1 MRRTAMN
8 RLLLASLLALA
19 GCVSPVNYERPP
31 VDLPDTWKEIAPP
44 YAADGRWWRIYQDPD
59 LDKVVEEALLGNADL
74 TVAVARVDQARG
86 LLGEAN
92 SFLFP
97 QVDAQAGV
105 SRQQISTRTATSF
118 PGVPREYSNHRA
130 TLNVSYELDLFGR
143 VRAGKA
149 AAEHDLQATEAARD
163 AVRLALAAQ
172 VAKSYFALRSL
183 DEQVELTRRTVRLRD
198 EALAL
203 QRRRFSGGVISEFDL
218 RQLEAETAAVRAQL
232 PPLERDREREEV
244 ALSVLLGR
252 TPKEVFSGTVR
263 VRQSFDDVPE
273 APAVPSGLPSELLLR
288 RPDLVRAERQLAA
301 ANARVAVA
309 RSEMFPS
316 ISLTAFFGSE
326 SQALSNLF
334 AGGAPATWQ
343 LAAAITQPIFAG
355 GRLAARSDAAQAR
368 ERQALV
374 EYQQAIRAAFGDIR
388 GALVAQARSRESY
401 DAESARAAAL
411 TETLRLARLRYNN
424 GVASQLDVLDAE
436 RGLLAAQSARIEA
449 LRAHRAAVADL
460 FRALGG

>member
-1 MRRTAMN
+1 MSRFFLIIF
-8 RLLLASLLALA
+8 LLLA

-31 VDLPDTWKEIAPP
+31 VELPDTWKEVAPP
-44 YAADGRWWRIYQDPD
+44 YAADGRWWRIYQDAD
-59 LDKVVEEALLGNADL
+59 LDKVVDEALLGNSDL
-74 TVAVARVDQARG
+74 LVAVARVDEARG

-97 QVDAQAGV
+97 SVDAQAGV

-118 PGVPREYSNHRA
+118 PGIPREYSNHRA
-130 TLNVSYELDLFGR
+130 TLNVAWEIDLFGR
-143 VRAGKA
+143 LRAGTA
-149 AAEHDLQATEAARD
+149 VARAELEASEASRD
-163 AVRLALAAQ
+163 AVRLSLAAQ
-172 VAKSYFALRSL
+172 TAKSYFALRAL

-198 EALAL
+198 ESLAL
-203 QRRRFSGGVISEFDL
+203 QRRRQAAGVISEFEL

-232 PPLERDREREEV
+232 PPLERDREREET
-244 ALSVLLGR
+244 ALAVLLGR
-252 TPKEVFSGTVR
+252 TPKEIFSGTVR
-263 VRQSFDDVPE
+263 VRQSQDDAPE

-288 RPDLVRAERQLAA
+288 RPDLVGAERQLAA

-309 RSEMFPS
+309 RSEMFPR
-316 ISLTAFFGSE
+316 INLTAFLGSE

-343 LAAAITQPIFAG
+343 IAAAITQPIFAG
-355 GRLAARSDAAQAR
+355 GRLAARSDAAKAR
-368 ERQALV
+368 ERAALSQY
-374 EYQQAIRAAFGDIR
+374 EQAIRAAFGDVR
-388 GALVAQARSRESY
+388 TALAAQTRSRESY
-401 DAESARAAAL
+401 EAETARAMAL
-411 TETLRLARLRYNN
+411 TETLRLARLRYEN

-436 RGLLAAQSARIEA
+436 RGLLAARSARIEA

>member
-1 MRRTAMN
+1 MN
-8 RLLLASLLALA
+8 RFFFIVLLVLG

-31 VDLPDTWKEIAPP
+31 VELPDTWKEIAPP
-44 YAADGRWWRIYQDPD
+44 YAADGRWWRIYQDSD
-59 LDKVVEEALLGNADL
+59 LEKVIDEALMGNADL
-74 TVAVARVDQARG
+74 TVAVARVDEARG

-92 SFLFP
+92 SFLYP

-118 PGVPREYSNHRA
+118 PGVPREYTNHRA

-149 AAEHDLQATEAARD
+149 AAQADLQATEAARD
-163 AVRLALAAQ
+163 AVKLAVAAQ

-203 QRRRFSGGVISEFDL
+203 QRRRYSAGVISEFDL

-232 PPLERDREREEV
+232 PPLERDREREEA

-252 TPKEVFSGTVR
+252 SPKEVFGGSVR
-263 VRQSFDDVPE
+263 VRQTFDDVPE

-288 RPDLVRAERQLAA
+288 RPDLVQAEAQLAG

-316 ISLTAFFGSE
+316 ISLTAFLGSE

-334 AGGAPATWQ
+334 SGGAPATWQ
-343 LAAAITQPIFAG
+343 LAAGIVQPIFAG
-355 GRLAARSDAAQAR
+355 GRLAARNDAAKAR
-368 ERQALV
+368 ERQALAQ
-374 EYQQAIRAAFGDIR
+374 YQQAIRAAFGDIR
-388 GALVAQARSRESY
+388 SALVAQARARESY
-401 DAESARAAAL
+401 DAESVRAAAL
-411 TETLRLARLRYNN
+411 TETLRLAQLRYQN
-424 GVASQLDVLDAE
+424 GIASQLDVLDAE
-436 RGLLAAQSARIEA
+436 RGLLAARSARIEA

>member
-1 MRRTAMN
+1 MPRTAMN

-19 GCVSPVNYERPP
+19 GCASPVNYERPP

-130 TLNVSYELDLFGR
+130 TLNVSYEL
-143 VRAGKA
+143 
-149 AAEHDLQATEAARD
+149 DLQATEAARD

-388 GALVAQARSRESY
+388 SALVAQARSRESY

-411 TETLRLARLRYNN
+411 TETLRLARLRYTN